1 MRKFI
6 LALLAA
12 CATTAAMAQD
22 TYRYLTLATSSAEQ
36 SLELASLQKI
46 VFDTA
51 GQKVV
56 VTTSEG
62 VVEFPLPEMQKMF
75 FSATPTAIEA
85 LPMQDSALRVT
96 GSTLHANGK
105 GLLHLYTAA
114 GTLLHMAHIK
124 GETRIS
130 LEHLPT
136 GIYIINLGK
145 QTIKYSKR

>member
-1 MRKFI
+1 MKKLI
-6 LALLAA
+6 LALLVA
-12 CATTAAMAQD
+12 CTTTVAMAQD

-36 SLELASLQKI
+36 SIELATLQKI

-85 LPMQDSALRVT
+85 LPMQDITLRVT

-105 GLLHLYTAA
+105 GLLHLYNAA
-114 GTLLHMAHIK
+114 GTLLHMAHIE
-124 GETRIS
+124 GDTRIS

-136 GIYIINLGK
+136 GLYIINLGQ
-145 QTIKYSKR
+145 QTIKYIKR